1 MARKLI
7 ELDEAA
13 KMIGVS
19 SETLNLMRERHEI
32 YGYRDG
38 SSWKFK
44 AEDVDK
50 LIAERAALPAE
61 GAGGEFAEMDDDL
74 DSILLSEVELGES
87 GPGTSSTVI
96 GKTDAP
102 PSPESDIQIARPRD
116 VTRKPDPAVS
126 DVVLASQSGV
136 LDAPALGAKFDQ
148 LDTLDLDLPTPAES
162 GITLAADT
170 LKLPADQVHLG
181 QDIML
186 GNEDATAIKP
196 ASDLDKGGSAIE
208 LAAPEDDDDLVL
220 GGSGAGSDVTHAAGD
235 SGISLVDPAD
245 SGLSLE
251 EVPLELGGSAVETLE
266 LGEEEGAIVL
276 EEEGDS
282 ESATQLK
289 TEPFLLTPLDDA
301 GEESDSGSQAIAL
314 DSGEVPF
321 EEVGAFGAEGGLLE
335 EDFGGAGLGA
345 QTVAATAGLAP
356 AGATMAPAVAAEA
369 PYSIWN
375 VLLLSFSTLVLVLTG
390 MMMVDLMRNM
400 WSWNGEFRVNSSL
413 MDTILGLF

>member
-19 SETLNLMRERHEI
+19 SDTLNLMRERHEI

-44 AEDVDK
+44 AEDVEK
-50 LIAERAALPAE
+50 LIADRAALPGE
-61 GAGGEFAEMDDDL
+61 GAAGELAEMDDDL

-87 GPGTSSTVI
+87 GPSTSSTVI

-102 PSPESDIQIARPRD
+102 PSPESDIQIARPQGPRQS
-116 VTRKPDPAVS
+116 DPGVS

-136 LDAPALGAKFDQ
+136 LDAPAAKFDQ
-148 LDTLDLDLPTPAES
+148 LDTLDLDLPSPAES
-162 GITLAADT
+162 GITLATDT

-181 QDIML
+181 HEIML
-186 GNEDATAIKP
+186 GSEDVTSVKP

-235 SGISLVDPAD
+235 SGISLVDPSD

-251 EVPLELGGSAVETLE
+251 DIPLELGGSAVETLE
-266 LGEEEGAIVL
+266 LGEEEDAIVL

-289 TEPFLLTPLDDA
+289 TEPFLLTPLDEA
-301 GEESDSGSQAIAL
+301 GEGSDSGSQAIAL
-314 DSGEVPF
+314 DSDEVPF
-321 EEVGAFGAEGGLLE
+321 EEVGAFDAEGGGLLE
-335 EDFGGAGLGA
+335 EDLGGPGLGA
-345 QTVAATAGLAP
+345 PAVAATAGFAP
-356 AGATMAPAVAAEA
+356 AGATMAPSAVPEA

-400 WSWNGEFRVNSSL
+400 WSWNGEFSVNSSL